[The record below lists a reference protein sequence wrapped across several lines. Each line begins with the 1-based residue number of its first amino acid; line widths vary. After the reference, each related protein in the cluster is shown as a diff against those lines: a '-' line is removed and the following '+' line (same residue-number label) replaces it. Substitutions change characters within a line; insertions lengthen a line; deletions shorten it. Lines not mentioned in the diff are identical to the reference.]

1 MSILLPAYLIEYYEI
16 VILKFWNDVGEDKM
30 CEQNVLGILV
40 FSKSLINNITKLEIF
55 VSSKLENDLEDEKQ
69 TEPA

>member
-1 MSILLPAYLIEYYEI
+1 
-16 VILKFWNDVGEDKM
+16 M
-30 CEQNVLGILV
+30 CEQQNVLGILV
-40 FSKSLINNITKLEIF
+40 FSKCLINNITKLEIF